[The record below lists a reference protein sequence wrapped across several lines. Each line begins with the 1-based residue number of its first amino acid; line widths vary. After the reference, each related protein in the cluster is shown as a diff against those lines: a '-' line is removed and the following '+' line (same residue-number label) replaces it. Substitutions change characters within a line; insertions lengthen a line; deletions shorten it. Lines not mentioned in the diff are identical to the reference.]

1 MKETSKMFLV
11 TAGGS
16 LKLFSGQVYQR
27 NDVSRCRRGG
37 IVLEKG
43 APLLW
48 QTRGYLQFVV
58 VKVAFKTSSSGLTE
72 PENYDHSSR
81 MKAIKTSLRSD
92 FEY

>member
-1 MKETSKMFLV
+1 MTSADV
-11 TAGGS
+11 GGAAS
-16 LKLFSGQVYQR
+16 FSK
-27 NDVSRCRRGG
+27 RG
-37 IVLEKG
+37 
-43 APLLW
+43 PLLW